1 MNQHPG
7 RQKSDFTLQ
16 REARGPA
23 VPGGSR
29 FRRGLLWFSV
39 IFSLLL
45 VADVAVVGN
54 LIFRDLSRQVIEE
67 AKARSLAEAVALARS
82 VNLDT
87 GVEMAGPA
95 AVYRMVRDTYAVA
108 SYAERLLRRYTFIE
122 RIRVVDEQGRAVMPP
137 RYRRAELTRRPDSEN
152 ELQGELQV
160 VPDIDLADSIAA
172 LHDLEADHGLTD
184 LPETVDPQ
192 AEIPGTRNL
201 PPVRPAP
208 AYDDPVAMVLAR
220 MQGIPVPDL
229 TLGPGDPATVN
240 RVRRAQS
247 IYKVTAASPAGGAT
261 VEISLSEEVL
271 RAEID
276 QLRQDL
282 IIKILIGAAISLVL
296 IVVAYIFVVK
306 LFNKTRRLETE
317 AQMADRLAYVGTLA
331 AGLAHEIRNPL
342 SAMKL
347 NLQMLDTGSHQPDEE
362 SRDLLH
368 DTQSEVD
375 RLGGLVTSFLSYA
388 RPARIEKRPAQ
399 INALVN
405 DMADFLRADAQQRGV
420 EIETGLAGGLPVI
433 ALDARQ
439 VRQALLNIVHNA
451 VAAVETGGGGTVW
464 LRTASGSAG
473 EVLLEIEDDGP
484 GIPEEKMDSIFQVFY
499 SSKPGG
505 TGLGLPIAQRVMEG
519 HGGRIQVE
527 SRPGSGTRF
536 TLVFPRRADRRSRA
550 AL

>member
-1 MNQHPG
+1 MTEHPG
-7 RQKSDFTLQ
+7 RQKTGSSPQKGVRAPDSS
-16 REARGPA
+16 
-23 VPGGSR
+23 GGSR
-29 FRRGLLWFSV
+29 FHRGLLWFTV
-39 IFSLLL
+39 VFSLLL
-45 VADVAVVGN
+45 IADVAVVGN

-67 AKARSLAEAVALARS
+67 AKARSLQEAMALAGS
-82 VNLDT
+82 LNLDA
-87 GVEMAGPA
+87 GVNATGPA

-108 SYAERLLRRYTFIE
+108 HYAERLLSRYTFIE
-122 RIRVVDEQGRAVMPP
+122 RIRVVDEQGRAVMAP
-137 RYRRAELTRRPDSEN
+137 RYRRADLARRPGSDD
-152 ELQGELQV
+152 ELEGELKL
-160 VPDIDLADSIAA
+160 VPDIDPED
-172 LHDLEADHGLTD
+172 GLTV
-184 LPETVDPQ
+184 LPDAENPH
-192 AEIPGTRNL
+192 AEIPNMDRL

-208 AYDDPVAMVLAR
+208 DYDDPAAMVMAR
-220 MQGIPVPDL
+220 MQGIPLPDL
-229 TLGPGDPATVN
+229 TLGPGTPSRVN
-240 RVRRAQS
+240 RVRRGQS
-247 IYKVTAASPAGGAT
+247 VYKVTAATPGGNAT
-261 VEISLSEEVL
+261 VEISLSEEAL
-271 RAEID
+271 RTEID

-296 IVVAYIFVVK
+296 IVVAYVFVVK

-347 NLQMLDTGSHQPDEE
+347 NLQMLDGGLPQPDDE
-362 SRDLLH
+362 SRDILH

-399 INALVN
+399 INAIAK
-405 DMADFLRADAQQRGV
+405 DMAEFLRADAQQRGV
-420 EIETGLAGGLPVI
+420 EIETKTAANLPVI
-433 ALDARQ
+433 ALDAQQ

-451 VAAVETGGGGTVW
+451 VAAVEAGGGGTVW
-464 LRTASGSAG
+464 LRTSAGSAG

-505 TGLGLPIAQRVMEG
+505 TGLGLPIAQRVVEG

-536 TLVFPRRADRRSRA
+536 TLVFPRKIDRRSHA